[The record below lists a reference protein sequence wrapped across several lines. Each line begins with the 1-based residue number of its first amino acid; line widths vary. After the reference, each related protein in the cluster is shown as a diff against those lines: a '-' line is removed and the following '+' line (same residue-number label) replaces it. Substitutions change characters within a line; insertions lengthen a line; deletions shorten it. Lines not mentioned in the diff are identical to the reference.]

1 MKLIRIR
8 RPKGRRER
16 AASAKAEAGLLRLRA
31 DIGASSAQ
39 SCDRARIGD
48 RAWGASPWY
57 ARPRDE
63 LLISRCH
70 SARANLGSERDQV
83 EQIFRKE

>member
-1 MKLIRIR
+1 MKLIGIQ

-39 SCDRARIGD
+39 SCDRAQIGD
-48 RAWGASPWY
+48 RAW
-57 ARPRDE
+57 
-63 LLISRCH
+63 
-70 SARANLGSERDQV
+70 ARAPGMPGRVTSY
-83 EQIFRKE
+83 